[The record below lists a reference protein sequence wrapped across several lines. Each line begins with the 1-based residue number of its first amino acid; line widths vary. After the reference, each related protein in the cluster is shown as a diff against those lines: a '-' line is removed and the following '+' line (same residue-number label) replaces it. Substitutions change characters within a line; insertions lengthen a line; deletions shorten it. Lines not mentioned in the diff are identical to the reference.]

1 MNKQAIDTWID
12 EATRLLLTKRAQGG
26 IWRGQLSSSAIS
38 TAVAIFALRQIDANR
53 YAETIQRG
61 AEWLLRTMQADG
73 SWGDSIESPSNMTA
87 TLLTY
92 AALFAI
98 DQAPE
103 ATRHYLSE
111 RFGGVTD
118 EDIIHGVLAYY
129 G

>member
-53 YAETIQRG
+53 YTETIQCG

-73 SWGDSIESPSNMTA
+73 KRVLSD
-87 TLLTY
+87 
-92 AALFAI
+92 FARI
-98 DQAPE
+98 V
-103 ATRHYLSE
+103 
-111 RFGGVTD
+111 GGK
-118 EDIIHGVLAYY
+118 IK
-129 G
+129 